1 MSSLY
6 VMADY
11 DVLKKRKENNKKNF
25 SLIKNVSR
33 IYLYISYISSFDF
46 VRQNKGEENYLSYLK
61 Q

>member
-6 VMADY
+6 VMAVY

-46 VRQNKGEENYLSYLK
+46 VRQNKGKENLFIIP
-61 Q
+61 

>member
-6 VMADY
+6 VMAVY

-46 VRQNKGEENYLSYLK
+46 VRQNKGKENYLSYLK